1 VNSIATPAAAHPAA
15 EPREP
20 ETKPNS
26 PTPDRV
32 LATVLYLRRLCTQ
45 TVLADLFGVDRST
58 ITKAVREVLPL
69 LHQHGHTVTPSTARF
84 PTPADLTAFL
94 RNNTPHPSKI
104 KSTC

>member
-1 VNSIATPAAAHPAA
+1 
-15 EPREP
+15 
-20 ETKPNS
+20 
-26 PTPDRV
+26 
-32 LATVLYLRRLCTQ
+32 VLYLRRLCTQ

-58 ITKAVREVLPL
+58 ITKAVREVLPF